1 MTDNLNNYRYISTRI
16 LDLQKQLST
25 LKDDLIHSYDDENF
39 TITAIAQI
47 KTEIKHQKLLLD
59 KISKTLEFK

>member
-1 MTDNLNNYRYISTRI
+1 MTDELDNYRHISTSI

-25 LKDDLIHSYDDENF
+25 LKDGLIHSYDDENF
-39 TITAIAQI
+39 TVTAIAQI
-47 KTEIKHQKLLLD
+47 KTEIKHQQSLLE

>member
-1 MTDNLNNYRYISTRI
+1 MTNDLDNYRYISTRI

-25 LKDDLIHSYDDENF
+25 LKDDLSHSYDDENF
-39 TITAIAQI
+39 TVAAIAQI
-47 KTEIKHQKLLLD
+47 KTEIKQQQLLLE

>member
-1 MTDNLNNYRYISTRI
+1 MTNDLDNYRYISTRI

-25 LKDDLIHSYDDENF
+25 LKDDLSHSYDDENF
-39 TITAIAQI
+39 TVAAIAQI
-47 KTEIKHQKLLLD
+47 KTEIKHQQLLLE

>member
-1 MTDNLNNYRYISTRI
+1 MTDDLDNYRYISTRI

-39 TITAIAQI
+39 TVAAIAQI
-47 KTEIKHQKLLLD
+47 KTEIKHQQLLLE

>member
-25 LKDDLIHSYDDENF
+25 LKDDLSHSYDDENF
-39 TITAIAQI
+39 TVAAIAQI
-47 KTEIKHQKLLLD
+47 KTEIKHQQLLLE

>member
-1 MTDNLNNYRYISTRI
+1 MTNDLDNYRYISTRI

-25 LKDDLIHSYDDENF
+25 LKHGLSHSYDDENF
-39 TITAIAQI
+39 TVAAIAQI
-47 KTEIKHQKLLLD
+47 KTEIKHQQLLLE

>member
-1 MTDNLNNYRYISTRI
+1 MTDDLDNYRYISTRI

-25 LKDDLIHSYDDENF
+25 LKDDLSHSYDDENF
-39 TITAIAQI
+39 TVAAIAQI
-47 KTEIKHQKLLLD
+47 KTEIKHQQLLLE

>member
-1 MTDNLNNYRYISTRI
+1 MTDDLDNYRYISTRI

-25 LKDDLIHSYDDENF
+25 LKDDLSHSYDDENF
-39 TITAIAQI
+39 TVGAIAQI
-47 KTEIKHQKLLLD
+47 KTEIKHQQLLLE

>member
-1 MTDNLNNYRYISTRI
+1 MTNDLDNYRYISTRI

-25 LKDDLIHSYDDENF
+25 LKGDLSHSYDDENF
-39 TITAIAQI
+39 TVAAIAQI
-47 KTEIKHQKLLLD
+47 KTEIKHQQLLLE